1 MDNPI
6 IWSFIYRKAVPI
18 ALLLAAGLYLLLFA
32 SVWAFQERIYFHGRT
47 AEITQT
53 PDSLHWP
60 FEEVWLDVSGEKTH
74 GWWLPLE
81 NARGAVLFSHGSG
94 KNISHYL
101 DDAQY
106 FRDDGFSVLLYDY
119 GGYGQSTGEPS
130 EGRCYTDIRAM
141 YKHLTQVRG
150 IPENHIV
157 LAGCSMGG
165 GVTADLAANVKPG
178 AVILESTFLSVPRVV
193 ADTIPWLP
201 AIAITRIQFR
211 NIDKVGDIQSPVLV
225 VHSTEDNTVPFVQ
238 GRRLYELIHSPKQ
251 FVEIR
256 GSHGGGKFSSKDV
269 YGPALKKFLDE
280 HFKPGS

>member
-1 MDNPI
+1 MSLN
-6 IWSFIYRKAVPI
+6 WSFVLYKVVPVC
-18 ALLLAAGLYLLLFA
+18 LLLAAACYFLFFGA
-32 SVWAFQERIYFHGRT
+32 IWALQERIYFNGRT
-47 AEITQT
+47 TEITQT
-53 PDSLHWP
+53 PESLKWP
-60 FEEVWLDVSGEKTH
+60 FEDVWLEVSGEKTH

-130 EGRCYTDIRAM
+130 ENRCYTDIRAM

-150 IPENHIV
+150 VPKDRIV

-165 GVTADLAANVKPG
+165 GVTADLAANVVSG
-178 AVILESTFLSVPRVV
+178 AVILESTFLSVPQVV
-193 ADTIPWLP
+193 ADTLPWLP
-201 AIAITRIQFR
+201 SKALTRIQFR
-211 NIDKVGDIQSPVLV
+211 NMDKAGEIQSPVLV
-225 VHSTEDNTVPFVQ
+225 VHSRDDNVVPFAQ
-238 GRRLYELIHSPKQ
+238 GQRLFELIRAPKQ
-251 FVEIR
+251 FMEIR
-256 GSHGGGKFSSKDV
+256 GSHGGGKFFSKEV